1 MPPDA
6 AIPIPLNTARNIAG
20 ALADL
25 MRVSMHYGAQA
36 AANAATDGDAG
47 IVSEAVLHAL
57 AVVYQRL
64 PTDAEFASV
73 FDGTAVV
80 G

>member
-1 MPPDA
+1 VLPDA
-6 AIPIPLNTARNIAG
+6 DVPIPLNTAANIAG

-36 AANAATDGDAG
+36 AANVATDADAG
-47 IVSEAVLHAL
+47 IVSEAVLRAL
-57 AVVYQRL
+57 AIVYQRI

-73 FDGTAVV
+73 FDGTAAV